1 MKNFQF
7 QISNN
12 TGINHL
18 GKLITKKKK
27 EISTPITWFGLS
39 IIEPKE
45 FQLEVFKE
53 SNIEAFLSNAY
64 DLYYTDKKGE
74 RARLIK
80 ELQKLGLRHKIDSG
94 GFQLMKAEIKGTAN
108 KFQLTPKMVIDK
120 QVEIECDYGVQL
132 DFPFG
137 PNLSKSQKKKRLIK
151 TLENL
156 ELTLKLTEQNDVDF
170 TILPVIHTVSDDLD
184 LLKYGLNK
192 IENILGET
200 PKLIGIGSLVPLV
213 KPMKGSKKNG
223 IESFIYALITLRK
236 MLPNSFIH
244 AFGIGGTMAYL
255 AIFAGID
262 SYDSNGWIQKAA
274 YGVIQLPGISDRFL
288 KKESH
293 NRPYLI
299 TNRKQRNSKNL
310 INEIDMFMKCKCAV
324 CQPFYKEKWKEED
337 WKVKKKAF
345 IGREQIPKKLRAI
358 HNVSLYQSEIIL
370 MRQAIK
376 NNRLEHFIRKRL
388 RNSIYYKY
396 LNFIK
401 NLKSQDIEA
410 LLNFHQLLNSKD
422 TKIADFL

>member
-7 QISNN
+7 QISNS
-12 TGINHL
+12 TGINHS
-18 GKLITKKKK
+18 GKLINKKRK

-45 FQLEVFKE
+45 FQLEVFKR

-80 ELQKLGLRHKIDSG
+80 ELQKLDLSHKIDSG
-94 GFQLMKAEIKGTAN
+94 GFQLMKAEIKGIAN

-137 PNLSKSQKKKRLIK
+137 PNLSTSQKKRRLNK

-156 ELTLKLTEQNDVDF
+156 ELTLKLTEKNDVDF
-170 TILPVIHTVSDDLD
+170 TLLPVIHTVSDDLN

-192 IENILGET
+192 IENILGEW

-213 KPMKGSKKNG
+213 KTMKGSKKNG

-274 YGVIQLPGISDRFL
+274 HGVIQLPGISDRFL
-288 KKESH
+288 KRESH
-293 NRPYLI
+293 NRPFLI
-299 TNRKQRNSKNL
+299 ANRKQRNKKDL
-310 INEIDMFMKCKCAV
+310 INEIDLFMKCKCSA
-324 CQPFYKEKWKEED
+324 CQPFYKEKWKD
-337 WKVKKKAF
+337 DNWKVKKKAF
-345 IGREQIPKKLRAI
+345 IGREQAPKMLRAI

-376 NNRLEHFIRKRL
+376 NNKLEYFIRKRL

-396 LNFIK
+396 LSFMK
-401 NLKSQDIEA
+401 KLRSQDIEA
-410 LLNFHQLLNSKD
+410 LFDFRQLLNSKD
-422 TKIADFL
+422 KKIAEFL